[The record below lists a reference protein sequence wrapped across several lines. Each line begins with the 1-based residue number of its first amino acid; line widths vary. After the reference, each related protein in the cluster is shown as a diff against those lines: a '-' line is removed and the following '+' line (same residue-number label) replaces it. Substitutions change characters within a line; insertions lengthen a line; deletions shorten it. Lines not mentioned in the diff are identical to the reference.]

1 MSSLGK
7 TTKQCTYSF
16 KIKWLIHD
24 HWISLSPKKKNK
36 GNWNKEDREFLVFR
50 LTKKDIVKRCPFSM
64 CTIAASRL
72 HSVVITRWRSEEQR
86 NEGIWMIF
94 QFPFWTVGFV
104 TREGQHY
111 HQGVVRAGGQR
122 PMQRWDGRMTNITHF
137 SSKLLDR
144 NCWGQNSNLW
154 KVKPL
159 LKGQRFDP
167 FNHAI

>member
-24 HWISLSPKKKNK
+24 HWISLSPTKKNK

-50 LTKKDIVKRCPFSM
+50 LTKKDIFKRCPFSM
-64 CTIAASRL
+64 CTMAASRL
-72 HSVVITRWRSEEQR
+72 QLGAVNDSVVVTRWRCEEQR
-86 NEGIWMIF
+86 KVGIWMIF

-122 PMQRWDGRMTNITHF
+122 PMQRWDGRMTNIAHF
-137 SSKLLDR
+137 SSILK
-144 NCWGQNSNLW
+144 CW
-154 KVKPL
+154 
-159 LKGQRFDP
+159 
-167 FNHAI
+167 